1 MEIAR
6 QRVHAWSVTTRDAAE
21 IDRDDFDDDF
31 AVPERRRP
39 WFVRD
44 VPMGVFLI
52 VTAVIGYLASFEL
65 SNGKVEI
72 LKHPDA
78 QLSCDLNPFFSCGSV
93 MQHWQSEIFG
103 FPNQFLGIGAFVF
116 PLLLGVLLVSR
127 HEIRPWIMVGLNIG
141 LLAGVALVMFLFYA
155 SIYAIG
161 IGCPWCMVVWVV
173 TILEFCAVTARNTLT
188 GAFGRGLQE
197 STAARTLASSPI
209 LIGCVWL
216 LVIAVCI
223 VTRFWVYFGGLLT

>member
-1 MEIAR
+1 M
-6 QRVHAWSVTTRDAAE
+6 TTPEADSTPAPDQGFE
-21 IDRDDFDDDF
+21 DRFDDDLEET
-31 AVPERRRP
+31 PRRWYTRS
-39 WFVRD
+39 RD
-44 VPMGVFLI
+44 LGVFLI
-52 VTAVIGYLASFEL
+52 VTSIIGFLAAFEL
-65 SNGKVEI
+65 TVDKFR
-72 LKHPDA
+72 LLADPDVV
-78 QLSCDLNPFFSCGSV
+78 LSCDLNPFFSCGSV